1 MERKITALKTQ
12 KRNHQR
18 VNVHLDGEFAFGL
31 SMIAAAWLE
40 IGQVLGDDK
49 IRQLQEADEI
59 EVAYQKALNYLS
71 YRSRSEREVSDN
83 LRKHKFP
90 NDVIQDVIDRLR
102 RNRLVDDHDFARIWV
117 ENRSDFRP
125 RGRRALSVE
134 LHRKGIQRDII
145 DEVLQDLDED
155 ELAFQAAIK
164 QSPKYQGLDWE
175 GFRKKMVAFLAR
187 RGFSYGVAAPIV
199 KKIWSEVNPS
209 PDSYNFEG

>member
-31 SMIAAAWLE
+31 SMITAAWLE

-59 EVAYQKALNYLS
+59 EIAYQKSLNYLS
-71 YRSRSEREVSDN
+71 YRSRSEKEVSDN
-83 LRKHKFP
+83 LRKHKFS
-90 NDVIQDVIDRLR
+90 NEVIQDVIDRLR
-102 RNRLVDDHDFARIWV
+102 RNQLVDDHDFARIWV

-134 LHRKGIQRDII
+134 LHRKGIQKDII

-164 QSPKYQGLDWE
+164 QSRKYQGLDWE

-187 RGFSYGVAAPIV
+187 RGFGYGVAAPIV
-199 KKIWSEVNPS
+199 KKIWSEVNSS
-209 PDSYNFEG
+209 PDSYYFEG

>member
-49 IRQLQEADEI
+49 IRQLLEADEI

-90 NDVIQDVIDRLR
+90 SDVIQEVIDRLR

-134 LHRKGIQRDII
+134 LHRKGIQKDII
-145 DEVLQDLDED
+145 DDVLQDLNED

-164 QSPKYQGLDWE
+164 QSRKYQGLDWE

-187 RGFSYGVAAPIV
+187 RGFSYGVAVPIV

-209 PDSYNFEG
+209 PDSYDFEG

>member
-49 IRQLQEADEI
+49 IRQLQEADEK

-90 NDVIQDVIDRLR
+90 NDLIQDVIDRLR
-102 RNRLVDDHDFARIWV
+102 RNQLVDDHDFARIWV

-134 LHRKGIQRDII
+134 LHRKGIQKDII

-164 QSPKYQGLDWE
+164 QSRKYQGLDWE

-187 RGFSYGVAAPIV
+187 RGFSYGVAVPIV

-209 PDSYNFEG
+209 PDSYDFEG

>member
-18 VNVHLDGEFAFGL
+18 VNVHLDGKFAFGL

-49 IRQLQEADEI
+49 IRQLLEADEI

-90 NDVIQDVIDRLR
+90 SDVIQEVIDRLR

-134 LHRKGIQRDII
+134 LHRKGIQKDII

-164 QSPKYQGLDWE
+164 QSRKYQGLDWE

-187 RGFSYGVAAPIV
+187 RGFSYGVAVPIV

-209 PDSYNFEG
+209 PDSYDFEG